1 MGCGDERAVRHSR
14 FSHLRGEVSR
24 EPRGAPASQS
34 VCTLLGDCIMGGFG
48 WSAILI
54 GSISI
59 IALVLM
65 VVSSARGWFKELP
78 PSRTSEGM
86 EEL

>member
-1 MGCGDERAVRHSR
+1 
-14 FSHLRGEVSR
+14 
-24 EPRGAPASQS
+24 
-34 VCTLLGDCIMGGFG
+34 MGGFG